1 VIEAAASC
9 GMALM
14 SFLHRCVILAVAI
27 QSLTEAADDRF
38 LMVRMAV
45 GDVSS
50 EGRSSGEADGAVG
63 ESSKAVKT
71 KTRVELAAKDVNAN
85 NSTSEV
91 GSVNNSMNVTAEAG
105 AIDALRAVSNAT
117 GTVPVAD
124 RTEEFTHIANS
135 TENTTAAN
143 STENTTATNS
153 TETIR
158 AALVENVASKVR
170 LDVSHIQ
177 APSEAMGASNSAR
190 NSTQEGSFQQ
200 AANVSLA
207 QPDSSFRST
216 EHTIQ
221 ISEDN
226 EQDFPSVDGPQG
238 PVFHTVLYLLLVPAA
253 VGIWIFWAVCISGS
267 CWNSG
272 SKFQKLL
279 DDPRTPKRLGRSQS
293 GGRVLEFPQQQL
305 DP

>member
-14 SFLHRCVILAVAI
+14 SFLHRCAILAVVVK
-27 QSLTEAADDRF
+27 SLTEAADDRF
-38 LMVRMAV
+38 LMMRVVV
-45 GDVSS
+45 GDVAS
-50 EGRSSGEADGAVG
+50 EGRSSGEADRAVG

-71 KTRVELAAKDVNAN
+71 RTRVELAAKDVNAN
-85 NSTSEV
+85 NSTSEA
-91 GSVNNSMNVTAEAG
+91 GSVNSSMNVTAEAG
-105 AIDALRAVSNAT
+105 ASDAVKALSNAT
-117 GTVPVAD
+117 DAVPVAD
-124 RTEEFTHIANS
+124 HTEEVTHIANS

-143 STENTTATNS
+143 STEKTTAANS

-158 AALVENVASKVR
+158 AVRFENVASKVR
-170 LDVSHIQ
+170 LDVSDIQ
-177 APSEAMGASNSAR
+177 APEAMGASNSTR
-190 NSTQEGSFQQ
+190 NPTQEGPFLQ
-200 AANVSLA
+200 AANVTLA

-221 ISEDN
+221 ISDDD
-226 EQDFPSVDGPQG
+226 EQDFPSIDGPQG

-253 VGIWIFWAVCISGS
+253 AGIWIFRAVCISGS
-267 CWNSG
+267 CWNSS
-272 SKFQKLL
+272 SKFQKLG
-279 DDPRTPKRLGRSQS
+279 DDPRTPKRFGRSQS